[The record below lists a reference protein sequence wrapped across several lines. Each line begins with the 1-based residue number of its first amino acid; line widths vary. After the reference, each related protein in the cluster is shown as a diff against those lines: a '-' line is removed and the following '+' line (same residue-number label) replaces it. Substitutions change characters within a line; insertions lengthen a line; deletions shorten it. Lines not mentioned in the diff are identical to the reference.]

1 MRALLS
7 DTLRGVGYD
16 VTEAGSAAE
25 VAERVH
31 QTALVSAPAALL
43 VIGAKLSTQCAV
55 PISVAASQR
64 WHLQLRPLKVAV
76 LFEWGTLGTVERPQL
91 HHCEMVAMLEKPFL
105 MSELEQLAKLAL
117 AQVA

>member
-1 MRALLS
+1 MS
-7 DTLRGVGYD
+7 DTLRSVGYD
-16 VTEAGSAAE
+16 VTEAGNAAE
-25 VAERVH
+25 LAERVH
-31 QTALVSAPAALL
+31 HAALLSAPISLL

-64 WHLQLRPLKVAV
+64 WHLQLSPLKVAV

-91 HHCEMVAMLEKPFL
+91 HHCEMLAMLEKPFH
-105 MSELEQLAKLAL
+105 MSELEELAKLAL